1 MRLGRA
7 VAVSSALLFLL
18 GAFGPHHMSSQV
30 QSHVRSDM
38 PTPVRMVISEF
49 YPYALAGDEYVTVTN
64 VGGLDAS
71 MLDCSLS
78 DGEGT
83 ITFTSNMILAPGNSM
98 SVSFNSTSYERAY
111 GRLPEVALDAPE
123 ETWPCR
129 ISGTFRLANSG
140 DSIEFRTA
148 DGEIVDFVCY
158 GETDPS
164 EGVWKGPPVPCL
176 RPGEVAKRMQ
186 GVVVLADTDSSE
198 DWTPFRQHKYG
209 YTSFGCETFDL
220 GPGEAMC
227 FVSPDCA
234 LGPVLRS
241 IDEAMESVR
250 VCAYELNSP
259 RFVRALG
266 AAVDRG
272 VSVRVLVEGKPV
284 GGMSDAQVAALSWL
298 DVAGAEV
305 YIIDGVIAKGVA
317 RHMGALHAKYVVVDR
332 SVAVIGSEN
341 FVDPSLSED
350 PVHGNRGWWARFA
363 SEEVARFLDAVFES
377 DCRPDR
383 QDVVEWGIDER
394 HDASAALPDIVEVEH
409 PEPLVDTFTTAH
421 SSRVTLFVSPDCSV
435 ERPYILDELSSCS
448 GCLAEQ
454 LEVDLLWTDRWTG
467 ETAPSPV
474 LEAYLGVLRRGGEG
488 RLLLDSSWF
497 GMESNLEVVE
507 HLRACAEREGLSGE
521 FALLSQES
529 PVEALHNKG
538 LVLDYDRTLISSNNW
553 VHSSFF
559 ANRELAVLLQSEEAA
574 QYFTSVF
581 DLDWYP
587 DDAPPIAD
595 AGPDGRAV
603 LGGTVRLSAADSTDD
618 RVITGYAWD
627 IGADG
632 TTDGSECTIEFAAT
646 RPGRLLV
653 LLTVEDSW
661 GNTATDTV
669 VIEVVPELSPVA
681 EPGPVDA
688 GAAGCAAAL
697 GAVCGV
703 LLARRGAARRAH
715 SRPRKINHQRAAF
728 QRCDADPAVRARGYP
743 GSHEDSEG
751 LVG

>member
-1 MRLGRA
+1 
-7 VAVSSALLFLL
+7 
-18 GAFGPHHMSSQV
+18 
-30 QSHVRSDM
+30 
-38 PTPVRMVISEF
+38 MVISEF
-49 YPYALAGDEYVTVTN
+49 YPYALAGDEYVTITN
-64 VGGLDAS
+64 VGGSDAPI
-71 MLDCSLS
+71 LGWSLS
-78 DGEGT
+78 DGEGV
-83 ITFTSNMILAPGNSM
+83 ITFTSNITLAPGASM
-98 SVSFNSTSYERAY
+98 SVSFNSSSYERAY
-111 GRLPEVALDAPE
+111 GQLPEVALDAPE
-123 ETWPCR
+123 DTWPLR

-140 DSIEFRTA
+140 DSIELRTA
-148 DGEIVDFVCY
+148 AGEVADFVCY
-158 GETDPS
+158 GETDPP
-164 EGVWKGPPVPCL
+164 EGVWQGPPVPCL
-176 RPGEVAKRMQ
+176 RPGEVAKRMESVA
-186 GVVVLADTDSSE
+186 GLADTNSSS
-198 DWTPFRQHKYG
+198 DWTSFRQHKYG
-209 YTSFGCETFDL
+209 YTSFGRATFDL
-220 GPGEAMC
+220 APGEATC

-234 LGPVLRS
+234 LEPVLRS
-241 IDEAMESVR
+241 IDEARESVR
-250 VCAYELNSP
+250 VCAYELSSP
-259 RFVRALG
+259 RFVSALG

-284 GGMSDAQVAALSWL
+284 GGMSEAQVVALSWL

-305 YIIDGVIAKGVA
+305 YIIDGVIAEGVA
-317 RHMGALHAKYVVVDR
+317 RHIGALHAKYVVVDR
-332 SVAVIGSEN
+332 SVALVGSEN
-341 FVDPSLSED
+341 FVDLSLSED

-363 SEEVARFLDAVFES
+363 SEDVAQFLDTVFES
-377 DCRPDR
+377 DCRLGR

-394 HDASAALPDIVEVEH
+394 HDPSAAIPAIVGDEH
-409 PEPLVDTFTTAH
+409 PEPLVSTFTTTRP
-421 SSRVTLFVSPDCSV
+421 SRVTLFVSPDCSV

-448 GCLAEQ
+448 ECLAEQ

-467 ETAPSPV
+467 ETVPSPV
-474 LEAYLGVLRRGGEG
+474 LEAYLGMLRRGGEG

-497 GMESNLEVVE
+497 GVEANLEVVE

-521 FALLSQES
+521 FALLSPES
-529 PVEALHNKG
+529 PVESLHNKG
-538 LVLDYDRTLISSNNW
+538 LVLDGERALISSNNW

-574 QYFTSVF
+574 RYFTHAF

-587 DDAPPIAD
+587 DVAPPVAD
-595 AGPDGRAV
+595 AGPDGKAV
-603 LGGTVRLSAADSTDD
+603 LGGEVRLSAANSTDD
-618 RVITGYAWD
+618 RVITRYAWD

-681 EPGPVDA
+681 APGPVDT
-688 GAAGCAAAL
+688 GAAAFAAAL
-697 GAVCGV
+697 GAACGV

-728 QRCDADPAVRARGYP
+728 QRCDADPAVRARGHP

-751 LVG
+751 LAG